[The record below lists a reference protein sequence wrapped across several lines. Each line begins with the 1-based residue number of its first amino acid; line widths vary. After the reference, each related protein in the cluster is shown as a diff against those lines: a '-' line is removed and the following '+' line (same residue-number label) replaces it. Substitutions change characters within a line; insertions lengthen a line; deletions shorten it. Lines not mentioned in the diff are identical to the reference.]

1 MYCNAGPLVSPSLE
15 SRWKHC
21 TKLSVFQT
29 WWNPLTDN
37 SLAEMKTHQITIK
50 PSRILKGLQP
60 SRWSTPAWRKRTN
73 ISCSWTQIADFFLC
87 QWIRKRCI
95 SKGSIGYFVC
105 RENGKVWPKQPR
117 NRAFKD
123 VPTIS
128 TNICHEKR
136 HYTQLYRH
144 HLTILFFCL
153 SCICTWIGIYKSWK
167 NRNLCSGTGNNV
179 LRNVKSKTVNFT
191 TVL

>member
-60 SRWSTPAWRKRTN
+60 SRWLNKYFVFMDTN
-73 ISCSWTQIADFFLC
+73 CRFFLC

-117 NRAFKD
+117 NRVFKD

-136 HYTQLYRH
+136 HYTQVYRY
-144 HLTILFFCL
+144 HLTILFFL
-153 SCICTWIGIYKSWK
+153 SFMYMYMNWYIQELKEQEFMFGDRKQC
-167 NRNLCSGTGNNV
+167 
-179 LRNVKSKTVNFT
+179 VKEREKQDCKFHHSFVN
-191 TVL
+191 